1 VWNGPFQKDGR
12 GGEEEADLVYRV
24 FVFNQNII
32 QSVKVNTIKLKKRR
46 SRSGRVIAAEGEV
59 AAFDTSASMASSGE
73 RSRKESG
80 RKLVKENKTKS
91 FFINRMRKDIGGII
105 NVT

>member
-24 FVFNQNII
+24 ARNQNII